1 MEGVDSLIECK
12 ASFALK
18 ILAVANG
25 WLVRNFVVSFAPEAQ
40 QGDGIFTT
48 FPLDAPESLRSSRLE
63 MLRPFLVSLFFTSS
77 WSSILHSA
85 HSEDEASGP
94 VMRREHL
101 LKAEHRNE
109 EEEAL
114 TSTVKAV
121 DPLDSDSTAKPYR
134 VSVSIHL
141 PATTTTSTTTTTTA
155 ATRGT
160 TVLLETTS
168 VDLENLAE
176 TAKVAAEEAAQA
188 AAEAK
193 WRARLVVSEEK
204 PEAAPEA
211 MDIPVP
217 EVFKVPSEIP
227 SETVSTVSSVPG
239 TVAIPIAITATPSV
253 SSVPMP
259 VAGESS
265 VESVPSA
272 VPFVETTEATTFSTT
287 QETQYSRKYVT
298 TSRRT
303 MTIEV
308 TTETTSAATAHV
320 TAAPAH
326 SATIPLKI
334 PSHMHPVVA
343 PPSNFPE
350 ELSAASWKSLQ
361 AQKTSTTRPAMSVED
376 SMEEAAKVAQ
386 VAAQRAGASE
396 EDAAV
401 EAAKAAEWMRQHEL
415 SEGHTT
421 TSKATVSSTSSWMTY
436 VIGDSKDDAIEE
448 IGNEYAAA
456 ARTVQQKYAPV
467 PFSPNRTAKVI
478 KELNLTG
485 RPMRVRVVTSEGDI
499 VTTEAPEEEV
509 GTSQAPPGWNEM
521 KNMDEM
527 IDEVVLKDLPKL
539 VAGVAAKISHRSME
553 SEIPKATSKMVVKLL
568 VETPLKDVPDAIIE
582 MLVELV
588 NRVAPSASNPVSI
601 VRSALEEILEDYRVP
616 EKEDVTKVVDQ
627 TVDSAE
633 ASEEAKAA
641 AKAEAEAPQ
650 SEKVMKVITDVA
662 DKLAKKNEGPVDSE
676 GGDQVEEQEDV
687 TSTEAESQ
695 EEDIETTPNGPS
707 IASGDESESIMG
719 DSDEGNNATNATVGD
734 GEPINSAE
742 VLPDEDQAYTA
753 AEMMK
758 NAKERKGSDVPNQR
772 PIAVHS
778 VHSSYGDHSSGRNVV
793 KAVQHAG
800 EKHEGEDSDSDE
812 EDLEVES
819 PAKSGGKVLVGLT
832 VFLGGLLM
840 VVAISSAAYMAYQR
854 SQAQQRPLTQ
864 ASPAAA
870 AAPSQAAAAPSG
882 APPEAAAEPTFTG
895 GPGGPEAGG

>member
-1 MEGVDSLIECK
+1 M
-12 ASFALK
+12 
-18 ILAVANG
+18 
-25 WLVRNFVVSFAPEAQ
+25 
-40 QGDGIFTT
+40 
-48 FPLDAPESLRSSRLE
+48 
-63 MLRPFLVSLFFTSS
+63 
-77 WSSILHSA
+77 HSA
-85 HSEDEASGP
+85 HAEDEASGP

-121 DPLDSDSTAKPYR
+121 DPLDFDSTAKPYR

-141 PATTTTSTTTTTTA
+141 PATTTTSTTTTTSA

-193 WRARLVVSEEK
+193 WRARLAVSEEK
-204 PEAAPEA
+204 PEAPEA
-211 MDIPVP
+211 MDILP
-217 EVFKVPSEIP
+217 EVPVEMP

-239 TVAIPIAITATPSV
+239 TVAIPIAITAAPSV
-253 SSVPMP
+253 SSIPMPMAGASVEAVPVPAPMP
-259 VAGESS
+259 V
-265 VESVPSA
+265 V
-272 VPFVETTEATTFSTT
+272 VETTEATTFSTT
-287 QETQYSRKYVT
+287 KETQYSRKYVT

-303 MTIEV
+303 MTIEA
-308 TTETTSAATAHV
+308 TTESTSAATAHV

-361 AQKTSTTRPAMSVED
+361 AQKTSTARPAMSVEE

-386 VAAQRAGASE
+386 HAATRAGASE

-401 EAAKAAEWMRQHEL
+401 EAAKAAAWMRQHEL
-415 SEGHTT
+415 SEGRTT
-421 TSKATVSSTSSWMTY
+421 TSRATVSSTSSWMTY

-456 ARTVQQKYAPV
+456 AKTVQQKYAPV
-467 PFSPNRTAKVI
+467 PFSPNRTTKVI

-485 RPMRVRVVTSEGDI
+485 RPMRVRVVTSDGDI

-509 GTSQAPPGWNEM
+509 GTSKSPEGSNEM

-588 NRVAPSASNPVSI
+588 NRAAPSASNPVTI

-616 EKEDVTKVVDQ
+616 QKEDVTKVVDQ

-633 ASEEAKAA
+633 ATEEAKAA

-662 DKLAKKNEGPVDSE
+662 DKLAKRNEGQVDSE
-676 GGDQVEEQEDV
+676 DGDKVEEQEDV
-687 TSTEAESQ
+687 TSTEAES
-695 EEDIETTPNGPS
+695 EEDIETTFPGSS
-707 IASGDESESIMG
+707 IASSDESEDASIAG
-719 DSDEGNNATNATVGD
+719 ESDEGNTTNATVAGD

-758 NAKERKGSDVPNQR
+758 NAKERKGSDIPNQR

-778 VHSSYGDHSSGRNVV
+778 VHSSGDHSSSRTVV

-800 EKHEGEDSDSDE
+800 EKHEGDDSDSDE
-812 EDLEVES
+812 EDMEVES

-864 ASPAAA
+864 ASPAAEA
-870 AAPSQAAAAPSG
+870 AAPSQAAAAPSD

-895 GPGGPEAGG
+895 PGGPEAGG

>member
-1 MEGVDSLIECK
+1 M
-12 ASFALK
+12 
-18 ILAVANG
+18 
-25 WLVRNFVVSFAPEAQ
+25 
-40 QGDGIFTT
+40 
-48 FPLDAPESLRSSRLE
+48 
-63 MLRPFLVSLFFTSS
+63 
-77 WSSILHSA
+77 HSA
-85 HSEDEASGP
+85 HAEDEASGP

-101 LKAEHRNE
+101 LKAEHRHE

-114 TSTVKAV
+114 TSTVKAL
-121 DPLDSDSTAKPYR
+121 DPLDSDSAAKPYR

-211 MDIPVP
+211 VDIPVP

-239 TVAIPIAITATPSV
+239 TVAIPVAVTATPSV

-259 VAGESS
+259 VAGESI
-265 VESVPSA
+265 ESVPSQ

-287 QETQYSRKYVT
+287 KETQYSRKYVT

-334 PSHMHPVVA
+334 PSHMHPVIA

-386 VAAQRAGASE
+386 HAAQRAGASE

-401 EAAKAAEWMRQHEL
+401 EAAKAAAWMRQHEL
-415 SEGHTT
+415 SAGRTT
-421 TSKATVSSTSSWMTY
+421 TSRATVSSTSSWMTY

-467 PFSPNRTAKVI
+467 PFSPNKTAKVI

-509 GTSQAPPGWNEM
+509 GTSEAPKGSNEM

-582 MLVELV
+582 MLVDLV

-601 VRSALEEILEDYRVP
+601 VRSALEEILEDYHVP

-627 TVDSAE
+627 AVDSAE

-662 DKLAKKNEGPVDSE
+662 DKLAKKNEGQVDSE

-695 EEDIETTPNGPS
+695 EEDIETTLGPG
-707 IASGDESESIMG
+707 IASSDESESIAG
-719 DSDEGNNATNATVGD
+719 DSDEGNTTNATGIPGD

-812 EDLEVES
+812 EELEVES

-854 SQAQQRPLTQ
+854 GQAQQRPLTA
-864 ASPAAA
+864 ASPAAEA
-870 AAPSQAAAAPSG
+870 AAPSQAAAAPSD
-882 APPEAAAEPTFTG
+882 APPAAAAEPTFTG